1 MNYKLKENMKLKHG
15 LTALVLYPFIVPA
28 VIMDLSLEIYHNI
41 GFRLCNLDLVDR
53 SKYIKMDRKKLRYLN
68 KIEKIN
74 CTYCGY
80 TNGLLNYATE
90 IAGRS
95 EEYWCGIKHED
106 DENFLTPRHHKEFPR
121 FDNKQEFL
129 KKYNK

>member
-80 TNGLLNYATE
+80 TNG
-90 IAGRS
+90 
-95 EEYWCGIKHED
+95 
-106 DENFLTPRHHKEFPR
+106 
-121 FDNKQEFL
+121 
-129 KKYNK
+129 